1 MKVKRIGITE
11 ILRRVWLFSAN
22 KIKSSESFSKQPTQ
36 LIIAANNCHTKS
48 KGLCV
53 FFYKTCIWDS
63 NEIRS
68 RFFSHNHQERRCFG
82 GCRLLFRFFLV
93 CVIRTRKKNDT

>member
-1 MKVKRIGITE
+1 MKVKRMGITE
-11 ILRRVWLFSAN
+11 ILRRIWLFSAN
-22 KIKSSESFSKQPTQ
+22 KIKNSESFSKQPTQ

-68 RFFSHNHQERRCFG
+68 RFFLITIKKGGASVVVDYCFG
-82 GCRLLFRFFLV
+82 FFWFV
-93 CVIRTRKKNDT
+93 